1 MVIYWKFNFKKF
13 YFIFYFH
20 NINNLHFKDWS
31 NIRDFWDFKIKN
43 PFKSIIF
50 FFYKYFF
57 IISFKECNCY
67 RLFMISN
74 YHLKN
79 IINQSFF
86 NCYILL
92 IQDI

>member
-67 RLFMISN
+67 RFFMISN

-79 IINQSFF
+79 KINQSFF
-86 NCYILL
+86 DCYILM